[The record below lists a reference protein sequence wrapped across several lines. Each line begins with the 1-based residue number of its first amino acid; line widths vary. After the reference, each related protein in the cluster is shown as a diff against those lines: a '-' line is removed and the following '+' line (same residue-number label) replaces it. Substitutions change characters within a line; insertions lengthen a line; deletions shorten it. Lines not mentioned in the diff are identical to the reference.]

1 MSSLLTAASLG
12 GTSSPAGA
20 RAWGSFSPKAVTL
33 LSA

>member
-1 MSSLLTAASLG
+1 MSSLLTTASLG
-12 GTSSPAGA
+12 GT